1 MAEIRDH
8 VCKEIGPI
16 AKSKTVL
23 LVSELLKT
31 RSGKIMRRLLRDL
44 AEGREVGDASTPA
57 DPRVMQSIARG
68 LEIAGV
74 QGIGVIPP
82 C

>member
-8 VCKEIGPI
+8 VGKEIGPI

-31 RSGKIMRRLLRDL
+31 RSGKIMRRLLRDP
-44 AEGREVGDASTPA
+44 AKGREVDPGAVQPLSLGLADDSEDQAAASCLT
-57 DPRVMQSIARG
+57 
-68 LEIAGV
+68 
-74 QGIGVIPP
+74 
-82 C
+82 